1 MYNMQFEKLQ
11 KIAADKGLMYLRR
24 RFTAILASGYRQ
36 LNDPYYQGFAA
47 QVAFYLLLSVVPT
60 IILLSQILGVFSL
73 SLELLSEWAL
83 SYLPAETVNLIIGLF
98 DYVPPAAGNA
108 VFVIVVLWSASRAQF
123 AMMRITNYTFSG
135 GMTTGKGY
143 LRDRL
148 RAVFTIAV
156 TLFTVTFA
164 LVVLVYGQ
172 IIINVLVSHIIKGG
186 VLLEHLNRFWGLA
199 RWPAAM
205 ALYFL
210 MVSFNYYILPIERV
224 KFRKILPGSILASV
238 GMLIVTGAFSIYIE
252 NIANYDIVYG
262 SLASIVALLFWFY
275 LLSWTLGLGII
286 FNRAW
291 NETRGIA

>member
-1 MYNMQFEKLQ
+1 MSSKRL
-11 KIAADKGLMYLRR
+11 IAL
-24 RFTAILASGYRQ
+24 FSSGYRQ
-36 LNDPYYQGFAA
+36 LNDSYYQGFAA

-73 SLELLSEWAL
+73 SLELLSDWISE
-83 SYLPAETVNLIIGLF
+83 YMPEETVRLILGLF
-98 DYVPPAAGNA
+98 DYVPSG
-108 VFVIVVLWSASRAQF
+108 VRSGFFVIVVLWSASRAQF
-123 AMMRITNYTFSG
+123 AMMRIANYTFSG
-135 GMTTGKGY
+135 GTTTGKGY
-143 LRDRL
+143 FIDRL
-148 RAVFTIAV
+148 RAVFTMAV

-172 IIINVLVSHIIKGG
+172 IIINVLVSHIVKSAIF
-186 VLLEHLNRFWGLA
+186 LEHLNKFWVLI

-205 ALYFL
+205 TLYFL
-210 MVSFNYYILPIERV
+210 MVSFNYYILPLERV
-224 KFRKILPGSILASV
+224 KFRRILPGSILASV
-238 GMLIVTGAFSIYIE
+238 GLLIVTGGFSVYIE

-291 NETRGIA
+291 DETKGIV